1 MSTTDKGVFRIRC
14 FPELNKI
21 LDIGRVAA
29 NVGIKSNGSIICEK
43 RTNTGIIEGLRH
55 LRYFNLGRVL

>member
-55 LRYFNLGRVL
+55 